1 MRRWT
6 SRRRVSGFSGFRGA
20 ALVVSHV
27 ALAECIL
34 AYYVG
39 MSAVI
44 RKVLHVTEE
53 NAAAGVRQKME
64 VQRI

>member
-1 MRRWT
+1 MLDKPQARQ
-6 SRRRVSGFSGFRGA
+6 SLLAGFGA
-20 ALVVSHV
+20 QPGTRHV

>member
-1 MRRWT
+1 MPG
-6 SRRRVSGFSGFRGA
+6 VSGGGEPPEP
-20 ALVVSHV
+20 VTEGT
-27 ALAECIL
+27 LAEGTLCVL